1 MTSKSISLML
11 AYTGLCCF
19 AISFFISLFNNNGLL
34 IAINGFS
41 VVVSSLWII
50 SLTKEK
56 SIKNFIKEVNYK
68 ITMKQALNSISYR
81 AILINTITLTFIGT
95 LSLVATICAFIN
107 DSFAPCLL
115 MLFFTVLSIWGI
127 YIEFKKVLR
136 LKDKLNDNNDS

>member
-19 AISFFISLFNNNGLL
+19 VISFFISLFNNNGLL

-50 SLTKEK
+50 SFTKEK
-56 SIKNFIKEVNYK
+56 SIKKFFKEVNYK

-115 MLFFTVLSIWGI
+115 MLFFTVLSAWGI
-127 YIEFKKVLR
+127 YIEFKKALR
-136 LKDKLNDNNDS
+136 LKDKIYDNNDS